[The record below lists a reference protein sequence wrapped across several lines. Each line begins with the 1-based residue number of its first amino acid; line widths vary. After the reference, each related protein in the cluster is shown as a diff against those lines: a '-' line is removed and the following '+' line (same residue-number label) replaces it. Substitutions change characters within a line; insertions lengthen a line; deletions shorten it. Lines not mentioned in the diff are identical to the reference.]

1 MSLNNKKSFDPVKF
15 LKKYAMIL
23 VFIAI
28 VIFFS
33 AMTNGVFL
41 QARNLSNLF
50 RQMAIIGIMATGLSL
65 VIVAGHIDLSTG
77 PLFGFISGIS
87 AAGQVWWN
95 WPTPIAIII
104 PILVGLVVGV
114 VHGILIAY
122 LKLPAFITTLGT
134 QFVFRG
140 GLLGVIKGQTVAPLH
155 KEFVVIGQG
164 YLSKEVSWA
173 IVIVASLMFVLITLN
188 RRRNDH
194 KLQIDT
200 KPFKSDLLRLIIFVG
215 ILSIFTYLM
224 NSYEGVPVPT
234 LILIILV
241 LIYTFIAE
249 KTTFG
254 RSVYAIG
261 GNALAAQYAG
271 ISAKRVVTVVFMFS
285 GALSAIAGL
294 IMAARL
300 NAGSPQAGLYLETD
314 AIASAVIGGI
324 SMIGGTG
331 KVYGALFGALLMA
344 SLDNGMSMM
353 NVPTFWQFIV
363 RGTVLVIAVLFDVTS
378 KRKR

>member
-77 PLFGFISGIS
+77 TLLGFISGIS

-173 IVIVASLMFVLITLN
+173 IVFVASLMFVFITLN
-188 RRRNDH
+188 RR
-194 KLQIDT
+194 
-200 KPFKSDLLRLIIFVG
+200 
-215 ILSIFTYLM
+215 
-224 NSYEGVPVPT
+224 
-234 LILIILV
+234 
-241 LIYTFIAE
+241 
-249 KTTFG
+249 
-254 RSVYAIG
+254 
-261 GNALAAQYAG
+261 
-271 ISAKRVVTVVFMFS
+271 
-285 GALSAIAGL
+285 
-294 IMAARL
+294 
-300 NAGSPQAGLYLETD
+300 
-314 AIASAVIGGI
+314 
-324 SMIGGTG
+324 
-331 KVYGALFGALLMA
+331 
-344 SLDNGMSMM
+344 
-353 NVPTFWQFIV
+353 
-363 RGTVLVIAVLFDVTS
+363 
-378 KRKR
+378 